1 MLGVQGFEVHQHD
14 QGWLPVYTDNSKSL
28 GVMSIGFLLSNQV
41 IYLCF
46 TLKLKENKPLTII
59 VKKTFKQIHVKINIK
74 NVRQTNFVGLG

>member
-41 IYLCF
+41 IYLVLYIKIERKQ
-46 TLKLKENKPLTII
+46 TLKN
-59 VKKTFKQIHVKINIK
+59 HC
-74 NVRQTNFVGLG
+74 